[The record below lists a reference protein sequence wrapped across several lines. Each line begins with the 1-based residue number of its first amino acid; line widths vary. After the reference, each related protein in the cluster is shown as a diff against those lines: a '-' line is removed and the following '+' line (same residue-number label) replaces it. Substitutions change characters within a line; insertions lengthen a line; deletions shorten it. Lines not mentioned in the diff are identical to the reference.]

1 MNGVVLKMVRVGS
14 SRGEPEVDGLGRA
27 FHVTIS
33 HADGLSTTNQSIHEQ
48 HRIVNSHPV
57 SPFSSCLGDHLSI
70 ELLGSVVDL
79 FEAFAAAHG

>member
-1 MNGVVLKMVRVGS
+1 MNGVVVKMVRVGS

-48 HRIVNSHPV
+48 RKIVNNHLA
-57 SPFSSCLGDHLSI
+57 SP
-70 ELLGSVVDL
+70 
-79 FEAFAAAHG
+79 